1 MPLALVLC
9 GGASRGAIEV
19 GFYKAVCE
27 LNIEF
32 DFVIG
37 SSIGSINGA
46 LICSGISPE
55 TLEKIWMEMGERKLF
70 KLKWVLW
77 KLFSKKSSLVNKKH
91 VENLINQIL
100 PEIQFEKLN
109 KKLIVVAT
117 DLYTGEPVIFA
128 EGNLREAILASC
140 AIPGLFP
147 PRFYQNR
154 WLIDGSVSA
163 NMPIDLAVKFGAT
176 ECITFP
182 CRCDNLQSKMPMS
195 ALQIALRALSI
206 LIKTQDDRSILLAN
220 SKLKIVAVP
229 PCPGIELGRL
239 DFHQAP
245 QLINFAYEQS
255 LSFLSGMFS
264 K

>member
-27 LNIEF
+27 LNIKF

-46 LICSGISPE
+46 LICSEISSE
-55 TLEKIWMEMGERKLF
+55 ELEKIWLAMGERNLF

-91 VENLINQIL
+91 VENIINQIL
-100 PEIQFEKLN
+100 PEIQFEELN
-109 KKLIVVAT
+109 KKLVVVAT
-117 DLYTGEPVIFA
+117 DLCTGKPVIFE

-163 NMPIDLAVKFGAT
+163 NMPIDLAAKFGAT
-176 ECITFP
+176 ECIAFP
-182 CRCDNLQSKMPMS
+182 CRCDNIEVKMPMS
-195 ALQIALRALSI
+195 AFQIALRALSI
-206 LIKTQDDRSILLAN
+206 LMKTQDERSIQLAK
-220 SKLKIVAVP
+220 SKLKVVAVP

-239 DFHQAP
+239 DFREAP

-255 LSFLSGMFS
+255 LSFLSEMFG